1 MNQLYLMPAFMHK
14 ISLSHSRGDHHMSIN
29 VWLQGYT
36 DDVKL
41 FPFSFPRIPF
51 LPQVC
56 VKVRGRS
63 IPLFL
68 ELELINIIAPIQIKV
83 KVSQGKVNTF
93 TTCSFCAKY
102 LLIVFVLY
110 EHAKLLRIKFCIY
123 IQTEMQT

>member
-1 MNQLYLMPAFMHK
+1 MPAFMHK

-56 VKVRGRS
+56 VKVRRRS
-63 IPLFL
+63 IPLFRETDL
-68 ELELINIIAPIQIKV
+68 VNIISHVKQKV
-83 KVSQGKVNTF
+83 KVS
-93 TTCSFCAKY
+93 
-102 LLIVFVLY
+102 
-110 EHAKLLRIKFCIY
+110 
-123 IQTEMQT
+123 